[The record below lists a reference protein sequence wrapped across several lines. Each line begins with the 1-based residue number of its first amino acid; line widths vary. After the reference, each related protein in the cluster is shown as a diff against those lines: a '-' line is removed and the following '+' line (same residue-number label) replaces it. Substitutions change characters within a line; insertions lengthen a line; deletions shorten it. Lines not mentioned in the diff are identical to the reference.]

1 MHKCT
6 KIGIVGLGTV
16 GTGVTKLIEKNKDL
30 IRKRCGFDIEI
41 GWLCDID
48 LERDRGIDLSKYR
61 CTTNYMD
68 VIEDDEVD
76 IVVELV
82 GGTGVAFDI
91 IAQALKRGKSIVTA
105 NKALIAKRGKELIE
119 LLKNSPKSEIGFE
132 ASVGGGIPII
142 KTIKESLAGNRIKS
156 IYGIINGTVNYI
168 LTRMEKD
175 NVDFSTALKEAQKKG
190 YAEADPSLDIDG
202 IDAAHKASILATI
215 TFGRFIGIEDVFVE
229 GISNIDL
236 MDIKFSLELGYRIKL
251 LAIIKENKGEIEIR
265 VHPTLIPLEHPL
277 AKIDGV
283 YNALSIFAD
292 FAGHIMVYGKGAGMY
307 PTASSVIAD
316 IIDISRNIKN
326 SSTNRVPIFSF
337 VDEIDVK
344 IKPVEEI
351 VTNYY
356 LRIMAVDKP
365 GVLSKISGILAKQEI
380 SIEAVI
386 QKGRGEKDLV
396 PIVMTTHEAKEKSI
410 QKAIEEISSLD
421 IVGGKPILYRI
432 ERLEDG
438 PLM

>member
-175 NVDFSTALKEAQKKG
+175 NVDFGTALKEAQKKG

>member
-1 MHKCT
+1 
-6 KIGIVGLGTV
+6 VGLGTV

-175 NVDFSTALKEAQKKG
+175 NVDFGTALKEAQKKG